1 VSHLARV
8 LSTTVAGGVLA
19 AGCLSLTAS
28 PAVADI
34 CLPPVPG
41 LPPVCVPEVPGLPV
55 PGLEPPTATT
65 PTAITGIRKVGSL
78 LTATEPT
85 WSDATAT
92 TTYQWQQ
99 AGVAIPDA
107 TEQTYTVR
115 PADVGKQITVVAT
128 GTNTL
133 LLAGTSTSAPVTGL
147 IGDAIEAASP
157 PVITGILAAGQTLT
171 AKPGSWEGE
180 PVATFT
186 YQWQRAGA
194 PVAGATAS
202 TYAVSA
208 ADAGRALS
216 VVVTATRQGYRPGVA
231 ASAARMVS
239 KLATT
244 TRLALPRKTIKQ
256 GAKGRLELR
265 LTAAGLTPAGKVRVF
280 RGNKLLATYTVRPA
294 DHGVRVITLPRL
306 KPGKHTLTA
315 RYAGDSATKSSRS
328 TKVFLKVLPRS

>member
-28 PAVADI
+28 PAAADI

-157 PVITGILAAGQTLT
+157 PVITGIPAARQTLT

-186 YQWQRAGA
+186 YQ
-194 PVAGATAS
+194 
-202 TYAVSA
+202 
-208 ADAGRALS
+208 
-216 VVVTATRQGYRPGVA
+216 
-231 ASAARMVS
+231 
-239 KLATT
+239 
-244 TRLALPRKTIKQ
+244 
-256 GAKGRLELR
+256 
-265 LTAAGLTPAGKVRVF
+265 
-280 RGNKLLATYTVRPA
+280 
-294 DHGVRVITLPRL
+294 
-306 KPGKHTLTA
+306 
-315 RYAGDSATKSSRS
+315 
-328 TKVFLKVLPRS
+328 